1 VTDPRL
7 PEAPRASTTARPSV
21 SSDVNSSPLAP
32 PRRCSRPP
40 LPVGVDRPSDL
51 LVRFFAAA
59 IAFLLAA
66 VAAALLHEAGV
77 LADGRWLAMHLAFL
91 GGVSQLVLGAGQFF
105 VGAFL
110 ATDPPP
116 RVLVRAQLACWNA
129 GTILVAVG
137 APTHVGTVVVAGGAL
152 IAAGLALFAVGLRGM
167 QRRSLQR
174 ARWAVR
180 WYYVCAGF
188 LGAGVLAGLGL
199 AVGVRWPE
207 GSLLGAHLALNLAGW
222 FGTAIVGTLHTFH
235 PSLTR
240 TQLRFA
246 RLQGPTC
253 VAWTGGTAAL
263 AGGLAFGIAAIVLVG
278 WLALGLAAGLLV
290 VNLTAS
296 VRAAPRPLSLPAQL
310 ITLAQVFLVA
320 GVAVGIAG
328 ALSDDVLAEP
338 QRAALAVLL
347 LAGWL
352 GLTVLASLLHLL
364 AVLARVR
371 GLSRAL
377 PAPRPARDRAVVAL
391 AAVAV
396 SVSAAARL
404 APADSLLAPGAA
416 GLALLYAVL
425 GAQVLLLAVRALLR
439 PQPEDQSS

>member
-1 VTDPRL
+1 VSDRRL
-7 PEAPRASTTARPSV
+7 AAAPRVSTTSV
-21 SSDVNSSPLAP
+21 PSDVEGSPPGP
-32 PRRCSRPP
+32 PRRCPRRP
-40 LPVGVDRPSDL
+40 LPVGAARPSEL

-66 VAAALLHEAGV
+66 VAAGLLHEAGV
-77 LADGRWLAMHLAFL
+77 LSDGRWLALHLAFL

-116 RVLVRAQLACWNA
+116 RPLVRAQLACWNA

-137 APTHVGTVVVAGGAL
+137 VPTHVGTVAVAGGAL
-152 IAAGLALFAVGLRGM
+152 IAAGLVLFAVGLRGM

-180 WYYVCAGF
+180 WYYACAAF
-188 LGAGVLAGLGL
+188 LGAGILAGLGL
-199 AVGVRWPE
+199 ALGVPWPV

-222 FGTAIVGTLHTFH
+222 FGTAIVGTLHTLH
-235 PSLTR
+235 PSLTH

-246 RLQGPTC
+246 RLQGPTFA
-253 VAWTGGTAAL
+253 AWTGGTAAL
-263 AGGLAFGIAAIVLVG
+263 TAGLASGIAPIALIG

-290 VNLTAS
+290 ANLTAS
-296 VRAAPRPLSLPAQL
+296 VRVAPRPLSLPARL
-310 ITLAQVFLVA
+310 ITLAQAFLLA
-320 GVAVGIAG
+320 GVALGIVG
-328 ALSDDVLAEP
+328 ALGDDVLAEP
-338 QRAALAVLL
+338 RRGALAVLL

-371 GLSRAL
+371 DFSRAM
-377 PAPRPARDRAVVAL
+377 PVPRPAHDRALVGL

-396 SVSAAARL
+396 SSVAAARL
-404 APADSLLAPGAA
+404 APAESLQAPSAA
-416 GLALLYAVL
+416 ALALLYAVL
-425 GAQVLLLAVRALLR
+425 GGHVLLLAARALVR
-439 PQPEDQSS
+439 PRS

>member
-1 VTDPRL
+1 MSDRRL
-7 PEAPRASTTARPSV
+7 SDAPRASTTGSSSV
-21 SSDVNSSPLAP
+21 PSDVESSPSAA
-32 PRRCSRPP
+32 PRRCPRRP
-40 LPVGVDRPSDL
+40 LPVGGARPSDL

-59 IAFLLAA
+59 IVFLLAA
-66 VAAALLHEAGV
+66 VATSLLHEAGV
-77 LADGRWLAMHLAFL
+77 LADGRWLALHLAFL

-110 ATDPPP
+110 ATGPPP
-116 RVLVRAQLACWNA
+116 RLLVRAQLACWNA

-137 APTHVGTVVVAGGAL
+137 VPTHVATVAAVGGAL
-152 IAAGLALFAVGLRGM
+152 IAAGLVLFAVGLRGM

-180 WYYVCAGF
+180 WYYAGAGF

-199 AVGVRWPE
+199 ALGVAWPL

-235 PSLTR
+235 PSLTH

-246 RLQGPTC
+246 RLQGPTFT
-253 VAWTGGTAAL
+253 AWTGGTAAL
-263 AGGLAFGIAAIVLVG
+263 AAGLAFGIAPIVLVG
-278 WLALGLAAGLLV
+278 WLALGLAAGLLIA
-290 VNLTAS
+290 NLAAS
-296 VRAAPRPLSLPAQL
+296 LLAAPRPLSLPARL
-310 ITLAQVFLVA
+310 ITVAQAFLLA
-320 GVAVGIAG
+320 GVALGIFG
-328 ALSDDVLAEP
+328 ALGDDVLAEP
-338 QRAALAVLL
+338 RRAALAVLL

-371 GLSRAL
+371 DLSRAMPL
-377 PAPRPARDRAVVAL
+377 PRPARDRALVAL

-396 SVSAAARL
+396 SALAAARL
-404 APADSLLAPGAA
+404 ATADSLLAPIAV

-425 GAQVLLLAVRALLR
+425 GGHVLLLAARALLR
-439 PQPEDQSS
+439 PKSKRPSP